1 MIEPE
6 DILQLAEALN
16 DANNENLQEVIHR
29 AVVGR
34 AYYATYHKALN
45 SPKAE
50 SFDKEKN
57 KFNCHQNLIQFLDNC
72 DDEDRKIIAKKLK
85 LLRKLR
91 NTADYKIST
100 TFRLREV
107 KKAMLEAKTTF
118 ICLDS

>member
-50 SFDKEKN
+50 SFDKED
-57 KFNCHQNLIQFLDNC
+57 KFNCHQKLIQFFNKC
-72 DDEDRKIIAKKLK
+72 DGVDRKIIAKKLK
-85 LLRKLR
+85 LLRNLR
-91 NTADYKIST
+91 NKADYKIST
-100 TFRLREV
+100 NFELSEV
-107 KKAMLEAKTTF
+107 EKAMLEAKTTF
-118 ICLDS
+118 VCLDS